1 MTNMCPNENKSVLCC
16 AGKICV
22 QYMKKTCAI
31 QGQICAP
38 EQTRPS
44 KSNLSHHARRKC
56 TRTTEE
62 MRINKIILAMR
73 ITIVPMGVIKA
84 FEFAICGA
92 GSFHVFIQVPFT
104 DESLIA
110 RVTFK
115 KGETQKS

>member
-1 MTNMCPNENKSVLCC
+1 MM
-16 AGKICV
+16 
-22 QYMKKTCAI
+22 
-31 QGQICAP
+31 
-38 EQTRPS
+38 
-44 KSNLSHHARRKC
+44 
-56 TRTTEE
+56 
-62 MRINKIILAMR
+62 

>member
-22 QYMKKTCAI
+22 QYMKKCAI

-44 KSNLSHHARRKC
+44 KRNLSHHARRKC

-62 MRINKIILAMR
+62 MRINKIILAMM